1 MHFTTPELT
10 ALVGAY
16 LWPFFRIGAML
27 MAMPI
32 IGVKT
37 VPRHVRLS
45 FAVVLTL
52 LIAPLVS
59 NVPQVEPL
67 SADAIFIVVQ
77 QVLIGA
83 AMGFVLHLVFAIFLI
98 GAHVISMQM
107 GLGFAMMIDPQS
119 GSSIPVLGQF
129 FTIVVTLV
137 FLSFNGHL
145 ALIEML
151 ANSFNTLPISTSGLG
166 ADGYWQLAMWG
177 ADMFAGA
184 VQVALPAIGALLFV
198 TLTLGVMTRAAPQFN
213 IFAVGFPISLIWGVV
228 IIYVTLPGLINQIEG
243 LFLNGF
249 SLISRILGGA

>member
-16 LWPFFRIGAML
+16 MWPFIRIAAML
-27 MAMPI
+27 MAMPV

-37 VPRHVRLS
+37 VSKQIRIL
-45 FAVVLTL
+45 FAVVLTIL
-52 LIAPLVS
+52 VAPLVPE
-59 NVPQVEPL
+59 VPQVEPL
-67 SADAIFIVVQ
+67 SAEAVLIVVQ
-77 QVLIGA
+77 QILIGA

-107 GLGFAMMIDPQS
+107 GLGFATMIDPQS

-129 FTIVVTLV
+129 FTIIVTLV

-145 ALIEML
+145 VLIEVL
-151 ANSFNTLPISTSGLG
+151 ANSFHTLPISSTGLG
-166 ADGYWQLAMWG
+166 AEGYWQLAIWG
-177 ADMFAGA
+177 GEMFAGA

-198 TLTLGVMTRAAPQFN
+198 TLTLGVMTRTAPQFN

-228 IIYVTLPGLINQIEG
+228 IIYFTLPGLMSQIEG
-243 LFLNGF
+243 LFVNGF